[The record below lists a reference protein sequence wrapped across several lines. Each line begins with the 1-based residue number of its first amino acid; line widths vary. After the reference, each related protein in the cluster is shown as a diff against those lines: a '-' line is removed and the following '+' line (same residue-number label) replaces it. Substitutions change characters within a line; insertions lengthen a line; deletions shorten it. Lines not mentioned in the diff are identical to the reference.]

1 MRIGL
6 LCVATISLSLACG
19 PDLPGMDETDGTGD
33 EAPAVDEIDSTS
45 QGLVDCAAARVD
57 RGGTYFPA
65 ITRSQ
70 VIANAN
76 SYRTF
81 AWTPASGNLANPTG
95 RRSCGYTMLT
105 SGAFSSGVTV
115 YGFPYKKAGYDS
127 KAVFTT
133 CKTRAHPSG
142 IGLYLTG
149 TVTLTSVARSCGVLG
164 LDCAGFVGKAFGVG
178 DNEYTTPSF
187 INGACPA
194 YAVQSITYAKPGD
207 ILKRYSS
214 TATNNHFMIVESK
227 TTSTITYIEEGS
239 VFSTQ
244 KDRVRRTTTSWTD
257 LVNAGFKLCKPNGIL
272 EG

>member
-1 MRIGL
+1 L
-6 LCVATISLSLACG
+6 LALACG
-19 PDLPGMDETDGTGD
+19 PDLPIPGTDETAWTGD
-33 EAPAVDEIDSTS
+33 EAPAADEIDSTS
-45 QGLVDCAAARVD
+45 QALIDCSAPRVD

-65 ITRSQ
+65 ITRSM
-70 VIANAN
+70 VISNAN

-81 AWTPASGNLANPTG
+81 AWTPASGNLAAPGTAG
-95 RRSCGYTMLT
+95 RRSCGYTMYT
-105 SGAFSSGVTV
+105 SGAFSPGVTA

-142 IGLYLTG
+142 TGLYLTG
-149 TVTLTSVARSCGVLG
+149 TITLTSVARSCGVLG

-187 INGACPA
+187 INGACPN
-194 YAVQSITYAKPGD
+194 YPVQSITYAKPGD

-227 TTSTITYIEEGS
+227 TSTSITYIEEGS
-239 VFSTQ
+239 VFSSQ